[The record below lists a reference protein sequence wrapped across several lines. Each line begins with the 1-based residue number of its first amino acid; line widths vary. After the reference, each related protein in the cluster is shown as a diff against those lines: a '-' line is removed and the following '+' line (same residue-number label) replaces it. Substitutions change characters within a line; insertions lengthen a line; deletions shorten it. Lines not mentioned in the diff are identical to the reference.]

1 MEKKSPEKREAS
13 PGHCRTLLRGCPA
26 HFLLTAAAGIIGGL
40 LVAIFFE
47 FPSDGLWAAAYWSSS
62 VYGFWIFTTSLIVLW
77 SSKRYVACFGSGLYI
92 LFMFLVT
99 TVCMSLRLFYRGG
112 TPYETL
118 FDMILHSLPGWLWYS
133 IPPALFGTGLAAVL
147 WGGRKAG
154 TIGAVLRWMPLAF
167 LCLETG
173 WLFFYHAKHKTV
185 PGADRSFMHRRI
197 FRSDPASDIDEKKRR
212 RQMLKRELLPYRSLL
227 LPG

>member
-1 MEKKSPEKREAS
+1 MGKSSPEKSDAS
-13 PGHCRTLLRGCPA
+13 PLCCRALLRGRPL
-26 HFLLTAAAGIIGGL
+26 HYLLTAVFGILGGL
-40 LVAIFFE
+40 LVAFFSE
-47 FPSDGLWAAAYWSSS
+47 FPSDGLWAAAYCSSS

-77 SSKRYVACFGSGLYI
+77 SSKRYVACVGSGLYI

-118 FDMILHSLPGWLWYS
+118 FDMILHSFPGWLWYS
-133 IPPALFGTGLAAVL
+133 TPPALLCAGLAAVL

-173 WLFFYHAKHKTV
+173 CLFFYVFTQSIRLFPAL
-185 PGADRSFMHRRI
+185 ADLLGTAGYFVLI
-197 FRSDPASDIDEKKRR
+197 
-212 RQMLKRELLPYRSLL
+212 LLPALMKR
-227 LPG
+227 GDQKC

>member
-40 LVAIFFE
+40 LVAFFFD

-62 VYGFWIFTTSLIVLW
+62 DYGFWIFTTSLIVLW
-77 SSKRYVACFGSGLYI
+77 SSKRYVACIGSGLYI
-92 LFMFLVT
+92 FFMFLVT

-118 FDMILHSLPGWLWYS
+118 FDMALHSLPGWLWYS
-133 IPPALFGTGLAAVL
+133 IPPALLSAGLAVVL

-154 TIGAVLRWMPLAF
+154 TVGAVLRWLPLAF

-173 WLFFYHAKHKTV
+173 WLFFYVFTQST
-185 PGADRSFMHRRI
+185 RLF
-197 FRSDPASDIDEKKRR
+197 PALTDLLCTAGYFVLILLPILMKKRGDG
-212 RQMLKRELLPYRSLL
+212 KC
-227 LPG
+227 